1 LDLLAPSRT
10 IRPVDVK
17 ASPYVRFLAVAAV
30 LAAMVSACAPPQTP
44 RAPPERPAPSRAPDH
59 GPPSSPS
66 LPSPVVEGDCG
77 AAGAA
82 GADNARTLQTLAWR
96 PFGRDE
102 LGWETYVPL
111 IGREIGTACPPQS
124 ARFAER
130 LAAWQQAAGRP
141 ATGRIGEADFQDMKT
156 RWQGRRPFVQLAS
169 RGLCP
174 APPPE
179 TSLVMAKIEE
189 GYGGKAVRL
198 RPGALDAYR
207 RMVATARK
215 EAPEAF
221 ADRNAF
227 TIFSAFR
234 DPDADA
240 ARCLRD
246 RNCDGVRRATCS
258 PHRTGLA
265 LDLYVGAAP
274 GFGPD
279 SSADLNRRHQ
289 TTTGAY
295 LWLVKNADRFGF
307 VNYPFEPWHWEWTGE
322 AP

>member
-1 LDLLAPSRT
+1 M
-10 IRPVDVK
+10 DVK
-17 ASPYVRFLAVAAV
+17 APPYLRFLASAAV
-30 LAAMVSACAPPQTP
+30 LAAAAVACAPRETP
-44 RAPPERPAPSRAPDH
+44 RAPREQPVPSQAPDH
-59 GPPSSPS
+59 GPPSGP
-66 LPSPVVEGDCG
+66 PPTAPVVEGDCG
-77 AAGAA
+77 AL
-82 GADNARTLQTLAWR
+82 GADAASAGNARSLETLAWR

-130 LAAWQQAAGRP
+130 LSAWQQAEKRA
-141 ATGRIGEADFQDMKT
+141 ATGRMGEADFQVMKG
-156 RWQGRRPFVQLAS
+156 RWQMRRPFVRLAAK
-169 RGLCP
+169 GACP

-179 TSLVMAKIEE
+179 SNLATAKVAE
-189 GYGGKAVRL
+189 GYGGKVVRL

-207 RMVATARK
+207 RMTAAARQ

-221 ADRNAF
+221 ADRHAF

-234 DPDADA
+234 NPEADA
-240 ARCLRD
+240 GRCLRD

-274 GFGPD
+274 GYGPD
-279 SSADLNRRHQ
+279 SSADPNRRRQ
-289 TTTGAY
+289 TQTGAY